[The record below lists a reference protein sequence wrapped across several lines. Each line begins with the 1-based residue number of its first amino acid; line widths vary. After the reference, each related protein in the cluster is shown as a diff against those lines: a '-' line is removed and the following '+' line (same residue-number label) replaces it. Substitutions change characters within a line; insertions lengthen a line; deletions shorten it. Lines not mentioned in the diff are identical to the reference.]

1 MAIRAPQLLT
11 GRRPIRG
18 AMRVTLCALL
28 LGLVLGGCGTSD
40 DREQARNAVIRFYH
54 ALEEHRG
61 GAACAELSS
70 STVSQLESQSGQ
82 RCARAITDIRL
93 RGGAVSRTEVFV
105 TNAKVDVTSGE
116 SAYLDREAA
125 GWKLSAVGCRPN
137 EGKPR
142 DRPLDCEVEA

>member
-1 MAIRAPQLLT
+1 
-11 GRRPIRG
+11 
-18 AMRVTLCALL
+18 MRVTLCALL
-28 LGLVLGGCGTSD
+28 LALVLGGCGTAD

-61 GAACAELSS
+61 GAACAELSP
-70 STVSQLESQSGQ
+70 STISQLESQSGQ
-82 RCARAITDIRL
+82 RCPRAITDL
-93 RGGAVSRTEVFV
+93 QLQGGAVSRTQVFV

-116 SAYLDREAA
+116 SAYLDREVS
-125 GWKLSAVGCRPN
+125 GWKLSAVGCRPK